1 MSSSVSSSVSSSMS
15 SSSSDGIFKG
25 LKVFRISKVLELIT
39 NNSIQID
46 ESVQRDQVSK
56 HPSSPDLVL
65 KSLSENIPIGL
76 GVGYVNG
83 LKAPTDQGKTLT
95 QSRFLAD
102 FIPTPETPINLAD
115 FGHRYRFLFKIYQGA
130 ATLNGSTLAELQ
142 TRDPEKFE
150 RIMDTEIPFEC
161 VFHTSGTVPEE
172 YIAKLFRALQLSAP
186 ASVGEKEKASS
197 NRDLVSAGEALLKK
211 FETQSEIN
219 REFPTE
225 RGVGRAIA
233 HALIIGAAD
242 RSRMSQK
249 SADFEEPLSQDQM
262 LKSTQI
268 IQQYTEILTNINK
281 TLTQAEQASDAA
293 VKECETIMKGLKG
306 PAKDSL
312 KPELTSL
319 KSIHKSKRDMVVR
332 YKKVKLDLALDGVFI
347 VGLQDAPEQAI
358 EYITRWW
365 MAALETNEAW
375 KNLSTDVKRNPGTAR
390 SFNGSA
396 WLTKWGVL
404 KTQIGEN
411 RLEITDSET
420 VALTVV

>member
-1 MSSSVSSSVSSSMS
+1 MSSTIVSNSTT
-15 SSSSDGIFKG
+15 DGIFKG
-25 LKVFRISKVLELIT
+25 LKVFRISKVFELIK
-39 NNSIQID
+39 NDSIKID
-46 ESVQRDQVSK
+46 ESVQRDQVDK

-95 QSRFLAD
+95 QSKFLAD
-102 FIPTPETPINLAD
+102 FTPTPETPINLAD
-115 FGHRYRFLFKIYQGA
+115 FGHRYRFLFKIQQGA

-161 VFHTSGTVPEE
+161 VFHTSGKVPEE

-197 NRDLVSAGEALLKK
+197 NRDLVSCGEALLKK
-211 FETQSEIN
+211 FETPSEIN

-225 RGVGRAIA
+225 RGVGRAVA

-249 SADFEEPLSQDQM
+249 SADFEDPLTQEQLS
-262 LKSTQI
+262 KSTEIVQKYI
-268 IQQYTEILTNINK
+268 EILTNINK
-281 TLTQAEQASDAA
+281 TLTEAEETSNAA
-293 VKECETIMKGLKG
+293 VKECDARLKAASRG
-306 PAKDSL
+306 VTKDAI
-312 KPELTSL
+312 KTELTTL
-319 KSIHKSKRDMVVR
+319 KSAHKTKRDMVAR
-332 YKKVKLDLALDGVFI
+332 YKKAKLDLALDGVFI
-347 VGLQDAPEQAI
+347 VGLQDAPTQAV
-358 EYITRWW
+358 EYVTKWW
-365 MAALETNEAW
+365 MKALESNESW
-375 KNLSTDVKRNPGTAR
+375 KNLSTDVKKNPGTAR
-390 SFNGSA
+390 SFNENA

-411 RLEITDSET
+411 RLEISHSDNVS
-420 VALTVV
+420 LSVV